1 MLIVDPHR
9 KYKMTKQ
16 ILRNNFS
23 PRHLIGSL
31 LGGSHIHQMKF
42 SGIIGN
48 VCQRHIGIKELQSFA
63 FVRRQV
69 RIEYGKQIALR
80 QPFFFLIEVLLHT
93 LAVRSVCNERTSH
106 ICVLQTVIDLKA
118 AGFIPVIVENC
129 VSSRKENDKK
139 IALQRMK
146 EEGAI
151 ITTYESVLFELLKEA
166 GTEKSK
172 KIQRLIK

>member
-1 MLIVDPHR
+1 MEHVHLN
-9 KYKMTKQ
+9 KYQFYLQKIRDKKY
-16 ILRNNFS
+16 I
-23 PRHLIGSL
+23 I
-31 LGGSHIHQMKF
+31 IC
-42 SGIIGN
+42 GI
-48 VCQRHIGIKELQSFA
+48 E
-63 FVRRQV
+63 
-69 RIEYGKQIALR
+69 
-80 QPFFFLIEVLLHT
+80 T
-93 LAVRSVCNERTSH
+93 H

>member
-1 MLIVDPHR
+1 
-9 KYKMTKQ
+9 
-16 ILRNNFS
+16 
-23 PRHLIGSL
+23 
-31 LGGSHIHQMKF
+31 
-42 SGIIGN
+42 
-48 VCQRHIGIKELQSFA
+48 
-63 FVRRQV
+63 
-69 RIEYGKQIALR
+69 
-80 QPFFFLIEVLLHT
+80 
-93 LAVRSVCNERTSH
+93 
-106 ICVLQTVIDLKA
+106 VIDLKA

>member
-1 MLIVDPHR
+1 M
-9 KYKMTKQ
+9 
-16 ILRNNFS
+16 
-23 PRHLIGSL
+23 
-31 LGGSHIHQMKF
+31 
-42 SGIIGN
+42 
-48 VCQRHIGIKELQSFA
+48 
-63 FVRRQV
+63 
-69 RIEYGKQIALR
+69 RIEAEHTAALVIDYQEKLVPVMHEKENLICQSDILLR
-80 QPFFFLIEVLLHT
+80 GLNVLGIPMFLTQQYTKGLGETVNEITTAAGTEEYVEKISFSAYEGVKKKIRDKKYIIICGIET
-93 LAVRSVCNERTSH
+93 H

-166 GTEKSK
+166 RTEKSK

>member
-1 MLIVDPHR
+1 M
-9 KYKMTKQ
+9 
-16 ILRNNFS
+16 
-23 PRHLIGSL
+23 
-31 LGGSHIHQMKF
+31 
-42 SGIIGN
+42 
-48 VCQRHIGIKELQSFA
+48 
-63 FVRRQV
+63 
-69 RIEYGKQIALR
+69 
-80 QPFFFLIEVLLHT
+80 
-93 LAVRSVCNERTSH
+93 
-106 ICVLQTVIDLKA
+106 IDLKA

-151 ITTYESVLFELLKEA
+151 ITTYESALFELLKEA